1 MADAISVVDNW
12 LDAIEAGDIQR
23 VTDML
28 ADNVTV
34 EAEMVRT
41 PMTGKKL
48 IPAMMRDTLSAI
60 ESLRIDRKKLIASGR
75 DVAILARLRATF
87 GNDLEIYGEKLPTS
101 GKSLDILA
109 AIFVEVN
116 AEGKISRITRVRDTF
131 GVIQQ
136 LGISPE
142 RMAALKEKFDRQR
155 RAA

>member
-48 IPAMMRDTLSAI
+48 LPAMMRDTLSAI